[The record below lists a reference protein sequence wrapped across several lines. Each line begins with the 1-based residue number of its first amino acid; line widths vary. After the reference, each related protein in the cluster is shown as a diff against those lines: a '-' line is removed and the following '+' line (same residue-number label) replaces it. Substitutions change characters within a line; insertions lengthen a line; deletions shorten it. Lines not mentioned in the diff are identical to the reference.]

1 MAAGG
6 GGAKAAER
14 AQTVLSVSR
23 EVRAG
28 EIAGGAETRRS
39 VPRGF
44 RAFAANAQPAHV
56 AGQLPA
62 RAQARLGALRVAKRG
77 ETTFCGRGR
86 AEVRRE
92 KKRECSEPWDS
103 KFRESDK
110 EGFGRAPKMF
120 GRSPSGRRQA
130 ARRGPDKPRI
140 FLRSR

>member
-1 MAAGG
+1 
-6 GGAKAAER
+6 
-14 AQTVLSVSR
+14 
-23 EVRAG
+23 
-28 EIAGGAETRRS
+28 
-39 VPRGF
+39 
-44 RAFAANAQPAHV
+44 V

-92 KKRECSEPWDS
+92 KKRECSEPWTPS
-103 KFRESDK
+103 FATPIRKGS
-110 EGFGRAPKMF
+110 GAASKMF